1 MCKIVS
7 DFIKSTNRINGYGY
21 FEGDMNAV
29 QFAQTISRNQ
39 KRKYKQYGI
48 IPAAFF
54 NYLERI
60 GAIKREKFIPE
71 KYRTIDLLL
80 DLLWETPK
88 RNQADRTDGECLRVE
103 ILKDLMPWLSNK
115 LGTAEHVWRKGE
127 LYNSKQEKNGPN

>member
-7 DFIKSTNRINGYGY
+7 DFIKSANRMNGFGY

-29 QFAQTISRNQ
+29 RSAQSISRIQ
-39 KRKYKQYGI
+39 KRKYKRYGI

-54 NYLERI
+54 NYLEQI
-60 GAIKREKFIPE
+60 GAIKREQFVPE

-88 RNQADRTDGECLRVE
+88 RNQKDRSEGECLRVE
-103 ILKDLMPWLSNK
+103 ILKDLIPWMRNK
-115 LGTAEHVWRKGE
+115 LGTAEHIWNKGQI
-127 LYNSKQEKNGPN
+127 YNAK